1 MNDGTALLI
10 IIAAAFIFFKWVT
23 SGSTPINPRT
33 QSQITQGMVEI
44 VQAMFPHIDP
54 LSIRYDLE
62 RTLSVE
68 ATTDKILSTGS
79 LPTPPPTWTPPTISS
94 STTTSSSS
102 AAGGDNLYAPPPR
115 TARVPMARMDTETRH
130 NAPTPPQPDLITKYN
145 LRSKL
150 TTSESK
156 DGARDSVGK
165 SWSTSKH
172 ERQTALRSRQEQ
184 MIINARKALEEKIK
198 KGDLGEE

>member
-1 MNDGTALLI
+1 MDDATALLV
-10 IIAAAFIFFKWVT
+10 IIAAAFIFFKWLT
-23 SGSTPINPRT
+23 STSPSPR
-33 QSQITQGMVEI
+33 SQLLLTQGMVDI
-44 VQAMFPHIDP
+44 VQAMFPHVDP

-79 LPTPPPTWTPPTISS
+79 LPTPPPTWTPPVTSS
-94 STTTSSSS
+94 SSSS

-115 TARVPMARMDTETRH
+115 TARVPTARMDTETRH

-150 TTSESK
+150 ASPPSLSK
-156 DGARDSVGK
+156 DGPRGSAGK
-165 SWSTSKH
+165 SWSTSKD
-172 ERQTALRSRQEQ
+172 ERQTALRRRQEE
-184 MIINARKALEEKIK
+184 MIIKARKALEEKIK
-198 KGDLGEE
+198 KGDLGDE